1 MSYRLNYIHK
11 SNVRWDSLDMVTYP
25 VVDGADAA
33 QVRLG
38 RLGQILGQ
46 VMDGEIGR
54 LRRLQ

>member
-1 MSYRLNYIHK
+1 
-11 SNVRWDSLDMVTYP
+11 MVTYP
-25 VVDGADAA
+25 VVEGTDAA

-46 VMDGEIGR
+46 VMDGEVGR